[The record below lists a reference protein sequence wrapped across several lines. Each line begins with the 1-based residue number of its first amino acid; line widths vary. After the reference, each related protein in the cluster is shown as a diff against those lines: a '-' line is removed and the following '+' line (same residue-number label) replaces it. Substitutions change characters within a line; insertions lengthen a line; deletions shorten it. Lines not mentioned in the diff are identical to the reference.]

1 MNKALLLAFSIIFVS
16 CNAIKLDYDYITS
29 SNQEIKSSLSK
40 IDKKNWHNLDIEK
53 DSVPGT
59 SVERAYNELLND
71 LKGKK
76 VIVAVID
83 TGLDIDH
90 ISLSENIW
98 INKDEK
104 INGKDD
110 DNNGYI
116 DDIHGWNYLGSSYNE
131 TRDMI
136 RILRDNKINNRK
148 YNLVEEEIQ
157 KEIKNSKEQLN
168 ILNYYIQILDESK
181 ELLSDYLDNDNF
193 SIQDVNN
200 IETVDPKLN
209 RAKNIY
215 KDFDFYGYTKEYLN
229 EGIAQFNDFINYH
242 FNVEFNGRTTNDD
255 IYDINDRNYGDN
267 NINNTKES
275 ESHSTHVSGIISG
288 NRKIED
294 GNKGINNL
302 AEIMVLRAVPN
313 GDEYDKDVALA
324 IRYAVDNG
332 AKIINGSFGK
342 YFSSNPEWV
351 IDAIRYASENDV
363 LFIAGAGNESK
374 DLDSLSNDNYPN
386 DQYFNK
392 AEFSDTFIKVGA
404 SSINLDENFTAY
416 FSNYGK
422 INVDIFAPGVDIY
435 SSMPNNKYKFQDGT
449 SMASPVV
456 AGIASL
462 IMSYFPRLSAK
473 KVKEIILESGIDI
486 DLEIGNL
493 GDKKNFDEY
502 SKSGK
507 LINAYNALILASKSR
522 RKKLIVYLLTDRKLH
537 QYLSL
542 LTF

>member
-104 INGKDD
+104 VNGKDD

-131 TRDMI
+131 TRDMT

-157 KEIKNSKEQLN
+157 KEIKNSNEQLN

-215 KDFDFYGYTKEYLN
+215 RDFDFYGYTKEYLN
-229 EGIAQFNDFINYH
+229 EGIDQFNDFINYH

-351 IDAIRYASENDV
+351 IDAIRYASDNDV

-493 GDKKNFDEY
+493 GDKKNFNEY

-522 RKKLIVYLLTDRKLH
+522 RK
-537 QYLSL
+537 
-542 LTF
+542 

>member
-131 TRDMI
+131 TREMT

-200 IETVDPKLN
+200 IETVNPKLN

-229 EGIAQFNDFINYH
+229 EGIDQYNDFINYH

-313 GDEYDKDVALA
+313 GDEYDKDIALA

-493 GDKKNFDEY
+493 GDKKNFNEY

-522 RKKLIVYLLTDRKLH
+522 RK
-537 QYLSL
+537 
-542 LTF
+542 

>member
-131 TRDMI
+131 TREMT

-157 KEIKNSKEQLN
+157 KEIKNSNEQLD

-229 EGIAQFNDFINYH
+229 EGIDQYNDFINYH

-351 IDAIRYASENDV
+351 IDAIRYASDNDV

-493 GDKKNFDEY
+493 GDKKNFNEY

-522 RKKLIVYLLTDRKLH
+522 RK
-537 QYLSL
+537 
-542 LTF
+542 

>member
-131 TRDMI
+131 TREMT

-157 KEIKNSKEQLN
+157 KEIKNSNEQLN

-200 IETVDPKLN
+200 IETVNPKLN

-229 EGIAQFNDFINYH
+229 EGIDQYNDFINYH

-493 GDKKNFDEY
+493 GDKKNFNEY

-507 LINAYNALILASKSR
+507 LINAYNALIIASKSR
-522 RKKLIVYLLTDRKLH
+522 RK
-537 QYLSL
+537 
-542 LTF
+542 

>member
-1 MNKALLLAFSIIFVS
+1 MNKALLLTFSIIFVS

-59 SVERAYNELLND
+59 SVERAYNELLNE

-90 ISLSENIW
+90 RSLSENIW

-104 INGKDD
+104 LNGKDD

-131 TRDMI
+131 TRDMT

-157 KEIKNSKEQLN
+157 KEIKNSNEQLN

-229 EGIAQFNDFINYH
+229 EGIDQFNDFINYH

-351 IDAIRYASENDV
+351 IDAIRYASDNDV

-493 GDKKNFDEY
+493 GDKKNFNEY

-522 RKKLIVYLLTDRKLH
+522 RK
-537 QYLSL
+537 
-542 LTF
+542 

>member
-59 SVERAYNELLND
+59 SVERAYNELLNE

-90 ISLSENIW
+90 RSLSENIW

-104 INGKDD
+104 LNGKDD

-116 DDIHGWNYLGSSYNE
+116 DDINGWNYLGSSYNE
-131 TRDMI
+131 TRDMT

-157 KEIKNSKEQLN
+157 KEIKNSNEQLN

-229 EGIAQFNDFINYH
+229 EGIDQFNDFINYH

-351 IDAIRYASENDV
+351 IDAIRYASDNDV

-493 GDKKNFDEY
+493 GDKKNFNEY

-507 LINAYNALILASKSR
+507 LINAYNALILAPKSR
-522 RKKLIVYLLTDRKLH
+522 RK
-537 QYLSL
+537 
-542 LTF
+542 

>member
-1 MNKALLLAFSIIFVS
+1 MPLF
-16 CNAIKLDYDYITS
+16 
-29 SNQEIKSSLSK
+29 
-40 IDKKNWHNLDIEK
+40 
-53 DSVPGT
+53 
-59 SVERAYNELLND
+59 
-71 LKGKK
+71 
-76 VIVAVID
+76 
-83 TGLDIDH
+83 
-90 ISLSENIW
+90 
-98 INKDEK
+98 
-104 INGKDD
+104 
-110 DNNGYI
+110 
-116 DDIHGWNYLGSSYNE
+116 
-131 TRDMI
+131 
-136 RILRDNKINNRK
+136 
-148 YNLVEEEIQ
+148 
-157 KEIKNSKEQLN
+157 
-168 ILNYYIQILDESK
+168 LNYYIQILDESK

-229 EGIAQFNDFINYH
+229 EGIDQFNDFINYH

-351 IDAIRYASENDV
+351 IDAIRYASDNDV

-392 AEFSDTFIKVGA
+392 AEFSI
-404 SSINLDENFTAY
+404 
-416 FSNYGK
+416 
-422 INVDIFAPGVDIY
+422 IF
-435 SSMPNNKYKFQDGT
+435 
-449 SMASPVV
+449 
-456 AGIASL
+456 
-462 IMSYFPRLSAK
+462 
-473 KVKEIILESGIDI
+473 
-486 DLEIGNL
+486 
-493 GDKKNFDEY
+493 
-502 SKSGK
+502 
-507 LINAYNALILASKSR
+507 
-522 RKKLIVYLLTDRKLH
+522 
-537 QYLSL
+537 
-542 LTF
+542 

>member
-90 ISLSENIW
+90 RSLSENIW

-104 INGKDD
+104 LNGKDD

-131 TRDMI
+131 TRDMT

-229 EGIAQFNDFINYH
+229 EGIDQYNDFINYH

-313 GDEYDKDVALA
+313 GDEYDKDIALA

-351 IDAIRYASENDV
+351 IDAIRYASDNDV

-493 GDKKNFDEY
+493 GDKKNFNEY

-522 RKKLIVYLLTDRKLH
+522 RK
-537 QYLSL
+537 
-542 LTF
+542 

>member
-1 MNKALLLAFSIIFVS
+1 MKKLFFLAIFIFGFSCSSPKFI
-16 CNAIKLDYDYITS
+16 NDY
-29 SNQEIKSSLSK
+29 SSLKSYDKSLITSK
-40 IDKKNWHNLDIEK
+40 IDLNNWHNLDPEI
-53 DSVPGT
+53 DLIPGT
-59 SVERAYNELLND
+59 SVERAHNELLKG

-90 ISLSENIW
+90 KSLSNNIW

-110 DNNGYI
+110 DKNGYI
-116 DDIHGWNYLGSSYNE
+116 DDINGWNYLGSAYNE
-131 TRDMI
+131 TRDMT
-136 RILRDNKINNRK
+136 RILRDKKINNRK
-148 YNLVEEEIQ
+148 YNLVEEEIN
-157 KEIKNSKEQLN
+157 KEIKKSNEQLY
-168 ILNYYIQILDESK
+168 ILNYYLQIFEESK
-181 ELLSDYLDNDNF
+181 ELLSKYLNEDKF
-193 SIQDVNN
+193 SVEDVNN
-200 IETVDPKLN
+200 IKDENEKLI

-215 KDFDFYGYTKEYLN
+215 IDFDSYGYTKEYLN
-229 EGIAQFNDFINYH
+229 EGIEQYNDFINYH
-242 FNVEFNGRTTNDD
+242 FNIDFNGRITNDD
-255 IYDINDRNYGDN
+255 IYDLNDTNYGDA
-267 NINNTKES
+267 NINNIKDS

-288 NRKIED
+288 DRENKS

-302 AEIMVLRAVPN
+302 VEIMALRAIPN
-313 GDEYDKDVALA
+313 GDEYDKDVARA

-332 AKIINGSFGK
+332 AKVINGSFGK

-351 IDAIRYASENDV
+351 IDAIRYASENNV
-363 LFIAGAGNESK
+363 LVIAAAGNESK

-386 DQYFNK
+386 DQFFNK
-392 AEFSDTFIKVGA
+392 DEFSDTFIKVGA
-404 SSINLDENFTAY
+404 SSINLNENFTAY

-435 SSMPNNKYKFQDGT
+435 SSMPSNKYKSQSGT

-462 IMSYFPRLSAK
+462 IFSYFPKLSAK

-486 DLEIGNL
+486 DLKIENL
-493 GDKKNFDEY
+493 GEKKHFKDY

-507 LINAYNALILASKSR
+507 LVNAYNALILASRS
-522 RKKLIVYLLTDRKLH
+522 KKK
-537 QYLSL
+537 
-542 LTF
+542 

>member
-1 MNKALLLAFSIIFVS
+1 MNKALLLTFSIIFVS

-29 SNQEIKSSLSK
+29 SNQEIITSFSEN
-40 IDKKNWHNLDIEK
+40 DKKNWHNLDIEK

-59 SVERAYNELLND
+59 SVERAYNELLNE

-90 ISLSENIW
+90 RSLSENIW

-104 INGKDD
+104 LNGKDD

-131 TRDMI
+131 TRDMT

-157 KEIKNSKEQLN
+157 KEIKNSNEQLN

-229 EGIAQFNDFINYH
+229 EGIDQFNDFINYH

-351 IDAIRYASENDV
+351 IDAIRYASDNDV

-493 GDKKNFDEY
+493 GDKKNFNEY

-522 RKKLIVYLLTDRKLH
+522 RK
-537 QYLSL
+537 
-542 LTF
+542 

>member
-59 SVERAYNELLND
+59 SVERAYNELLNE

-90 ISLSENIW
+90 RSLSENIW

-104 INGKDD
+104 LNGKDD

-116 DDIHGWNYLGSSYNE
+116 DDINGWNYLGSSYNE
-131 TRDMI
+131 TREMT

-229 EGIAQFNDFINYH
+229 EGIDQYNDFINYH

-351 IDAIRYASENDV
+351 IDAIRYASDNDV

-493 GDKKNFDEY
+493 GDKKNFNEY

-522 RKKLIVYLLTDRKLH
+522 RK
-537 QYLSL
+537 
-542 LTF
+542 

>member
-59 SVERAYNELLND
+59 SVERAYNELLNE

-90 ISLSENIW
+90 RSLSENIW

-104 INGKDD
+104 LNGKDD

-131 TRDMI
+131 TRDMT

-157 KEIKNSKEQLN
+157 KEIKNSNEQLN

-229 EGIAQFNDFINYH
+229 EGIDQFNDFINYH

-351 IDAIRYASENDV
+351 IDAIRYASDNDV

-374 DLDSLSNDNYPN
+374 DLDSLSNDSYPN

-493 GDKKNFDEY
+493 GDKKNFNEY

-522 RKKLIVYLLTDRKLH
+522 RK
-537 QYLSL
+537 
-542 LTF
+542 

>member
-59 SVERAYNELLND
+59 SVERAYNELLNE

-90 ISLSENIW
+90 RSLSENIW

-104 INGKDD
+104 LNGKDD

-131 TRDMI
+131 TRDMT

-157 KEIKNSKEQLN
+157 KEIKNSNEQLN

-229 EGIAQFNDFINYH
+229 EGIDQYNDFINYH

-351 IDAIRYASENDV
+351 IDAIRYASDNDV

-493 GDKKNFDEY
+493 GDKKNFKEY

-522 RKKLIVYLLTDRKLH
+522 RK
-537 QYLSL
+537 
-542 LTF
+542 

>member
-59 SVERAYNELLND
+59 SVERAYNELLNE

-90 ISLSENIW
+90 KSLSENIW

-104 INGKDD
+104 LNGKDD

-131 TRDMI
+131 TRDMT

-215 KDFDFYGYTKEYLN
+215 RDFDFYGYTKEYLN
-229 EGIAQFNDFINYH
+229 EGIDQYNDFINYH

-267 NINNTKES
+267 NISNTKES

-351 IDAIRYASENDV
+351 IDAIRYASDNDV

-493 GDKKNFDEY
+493 GDKKNFNEY

-522 RKKLIVYLLTDRKLH
+522 RK
-537 QYLSL
+537 
-542 LTF
+542 

>member
-1 MNKALLLAFSIIFVS
+1 MNKVLLLAFAIIFVS

-59 SVERAYNELLND
+59 SVERAYNELLNE

-90 ISLSENIW
+90 RSLSENIW

-104 INGKDD
+104 LNGKDD

-131 TRDMI
+131 TRDMT

-157 KEIKNSKEQLN
+157 KEIKNSNEQLN

-193 SIQDVNN
+193 SIQDFNN

-229 EGIAQFNDFINYH
+229 EGIDQFNDFINYH

-351 IDAIRYASENDV
+351 IDAIRYASDNDV

-493 GDKKNFDEY
+493 GDKKNFNEY

-522 RKKLIVYLLTDRKLH
+522 RK
-537 QYLSL
+537 
-542 LTF
+542 

>member
-59 SVERAYNELLND
+59 SVERAYNELLNE

-90 ISLSENIW
+90 RSLSENIW

-104 INGKDD
+104 LNGKDD

-131 TRDMI
+131 TRDMT

-148 YNLVEEEIQ
+148 YNLVEEEIK

-229 EGIAQFNDFINYH
+229 EGIDQYNDFINYH

-255 IYDINDRNYGDN
+255 IYDISDRNYGDN
-267 NINNTKES
+267 NINNSKES

-351 IDAIRYASENDV
+351 IDAIRYASDNDV

-493 GDKKNFDEY
+493 GDKKNFNEY

-522 RKKLIVYLLTDRKLH
+522 RK
-537 QYLSL
+537 
-542 LTF
+542 

>member
-1 MNKALLLAFSIIFVS
+1 MNKALLLTFSIIFVS

-59 SVERAYNELLND
+59 SVERAYNELLNE

-90 ISLSENIW
+90 RSLSENIW

-104 INGKDD
+104 LNGKDD

-131 TRDMI
+131 TRDMT

-148 YNLVEEEIQ
+148 YNLVEEENP
-157 KEIKNSKEQLN
+157 KEIKNSNEQLN

-193 SIQDVNN
+193 RFRMLNN

-215 KDFDFYGYTKEYLN
+215 KDFDFYGYSKEYLN
-229 EGIAQFNDFINYH
+229 EGIDQFNDFINYH

-351 IDAIRYASENDV
+351 IDAIRYASDNDV

-486 DLEIGNL
+486 DLEIRNL
-493 GDKKNFDEY
+493 GDKKNFNEY

-522 RKKLIVYLLTDRKLH
+522 RK
-537 QYLSL
+537 
-542 LTF
+542 

>member
-59 SVERAYNELLND
+59 SVERAYNELLNE

-90 ISLSENIW
+90 RSLSENIW

-104 INGKDD
+104 LNGKDD
-110 DNNGYI
+110 DSNGYI

-131 TRDMI
+131 TRDMT

-157 KEIKNSKEQLN
+157 KEIKNSNEQLN

-215 KDFDFYGYTKEYLN
+215 RDFDFYGYTKEYLN
-229 EGIAQFNDFINYH
+229 EGIDQYNDFINYH

-351 IDAIRYASENDV
+351 IDAIRYASDNDV

-493 GDKKNFDEY
+493 GDKKNFNEY

-522 RKKLIVYLLTDRKLH
+522 RK
-537 QYLSL
+537 
-542 LTF
+542 

>member
-59 SVERAYNELLND
+59 SVERAYNELLNE

-90 ISLSENIW
+90 KSLSENIW

-131 TRDMI
+131 TRDMT

-157 KEIKNSKEQLN
+157 KEIKNSNEQLN

-215 KDFDFYGYTKEYLN
+215 RDFDFYGYTKEYLN
-229 EGIAQFNDFINYH
+229 EGIDQYNDFINYH

-351 IDAIRYASENDV
+351 IDAIRYASDNDV

-449 SMASPVV
+449 SMASPIV

-493 GDKKNFDEY
+493 GDKKNFKEY

-522 RKKLIVYLLTDRKLH
+522 RK
-537 QYLSL
+537 
-542 LTF
+542 

>member
-104 INGKDD
+104 VNGKDD

-131 TRDMI
+131 TRDMT

-193 SIQDVNN
+193 SIQDVNS

-229 EGIAQFNDFINYH
+229 EGIDQYNDFINYH

-267 NINNTKES
+267 NIYITKES
-275 ESHSTHVSGIISG
+275 ESHSTHVSGII
-288 NRKIED
+288 
-294 GNKGINNL
+294 L
-302 AEIMVLRAVPN
+302 
-313 GDEYDKDVALA
+313 
-324 IRYAVDNG
+324 
-332 AKIINGSFGK
+332 
-342 YFSSNPEWV
+342 
-351 IDAIRYASENDV
+351 
-363 LFIAGAGNESK
+363 
-374 DLDSLSNDNYPN
+374 
-386 DQYFNK
+386 
-392 AEFSDTFIKVGA
+392 
-404 SSINLDENFTAY
+404 
-416 FSNYGK
+416 
-422 INVDIFAPGVDIY
+422 
-435 SSMPNNKYKFQDGT
+435 
-449 SMASPVV
+449 
-456 AGIASL
+456 SL
-462 IMSYFPRLSAK
+462 IH
-473 KVKEIILESGIDI
+473 I
-486 DLEIGNL
+486 
-493 GDKKNFDEY
+493 
-502 SKSGK
+502 
-507 LINAYNALILASKSR
+507 
-522 RKKLIVYLLTDRKLH
+522 
-537 QYLSL
+537 
-542 LTF
+542 

>member
-131 TRDMI
+131 TRDMT

-157 KEIKNSKEQLN
+157 KEIKNSNEQLN

-215 KDFDFYGYTKEYLN
+215 RDFDFYGYTKEYLN
-229 EGIAQFNDFINYH
+229 EGIDQYNDFINYH

-351 IDAIRYASENDV
+351 IDAIRYASDNDV

-473 KVKEIILESGIDI
+473 KVKEIILESGVDI

-493 GDKKNFDEY
+493 GDKKNFNEY

-522 RKKLIVYLLTDRKLH
+522 RK
-537 QYLSL
+537 
-542 LTF
+542 

>member
-1 MNKALLLAFSIIFVS
+1 MKKIFLFTILIFVS
-16 CNAIKLDYDYITS
+16 SCS
-29 SNQEIKSSLSK
+29 SPKFINDFSSLKSYDEISTSLK
-40 IDKKNWHNLDIEK
+40 IDQNNWHNLDPEI
-53 DSVPGT
+53 DTIPGT
-59 SVERAYNELLND
+59 SVERAYDELLKG
-71 LKGKK
+71 LKGKE

-83 TGLDIDH
+83 TGLDIYH
-90 ISLSENIW
+90 KSLSNNIW

-116 DDIHGWNYLGSSYNE
+116 DDIHGWNFLGASYNE
-131 TRDMI
+131 TRDMT
-136 RILRDNKINNRK
+136 RILRDNKVNNRK
-148 YNLVEEEIQ
+148 YNLVEEEIK
-157 KEIKNSKEQLN
+157 KEIKKSNEQLD
-168 ILNYYIQILDESK
+168 ILNYYIQLLEDSK
-181 ELLSDYLDNDNF
+181 NLLSEYLKKDEF
-193 SIQDVNN
+193 SIKDVNN
-200 IETVDPKLN
+200 IQTENEKLN

-229 EGIAQFNDFINYH
+229 QGIDQYNDFINYH
-242 FNVEFNGRTTNDD
+242 FNVDFNGRTTNDN
-255 IYDINDRNYGDN
+255 IYDFNDTNYGDSN
-267 NINNTKES
+267 VSNIKVS
-275 ESHSTHVSGIISG
+275 ESHSTHVSGIISAD
-288 NRKIED
+288 RKNKD

-302 AEIMVLRAVPN
+302 AKIMVLRAVPN

-363 LFIAGAGNESK
+363 LFVAGAGNESK
-374 DLDSLSNDNYPN
+374 DLDLLSNDNYPN
-386 DQYFNK
+386 DQFFNK
-392 AEFSDTFIKVGA
+392 DEFSDTFIKVGA
-404 SSINLDENFTAY
+404 SSINLNENFTAY

-435 SSMPNNKYKFQDGT
+435 SSMPGNKYKSQDGT

-462 IMSYFPRLSAK
+462 IMSYFPKLSAK
-473 KVKEIILESGIDI
+473 KVKEIILESGIEV
-486 DLEIGNL
+486 DLKIENL
-493 GDKKNFDEY
+493 GEKKHFREY

-507 LINAYNALILASKSR
+507 LVNAYNALILASKSK
-522 RKKLIVYLLTDRKLH
+522 RK
-537 QYLSL
+537 
-542 LTF
+542 

>member
-1 MNKALLLAFSIIFVS
+1 MKKLFFLAIFIFGIS
-16 CNAIKLDYDYITS
+16 CSSPKFINDY
-29 SNQEIKSSLSK
+29 SSLKSYDKSLITSK
-40 IDKKNWHNLDIEK
+40 IDLNNWHNLDPEI
-53 DSVPGT
+53 DLIPGT
-59 SVERAYNELLND
+59 SVERAHNELLKG

-104 INGKDD
+104 VNGKDD

-131 TRDMI
+131 TRDMT

-193 SIQDVNN
+193 SIQDVNS

-229 EGIAQFNDFINYH
+229 EGIDQYNDFINYH

-392 AEFSDTFIKVGA
+392 DEFSETFIKVGA

-493 GDKKNFDEY
+493 GDKKNFNEY

-522 RKKLIVYLLTDRKLH
+522 RK
-537 QYLSL
+537 
-542 LTF
+542 

>member
-1 MNKALLLAFSIIFVS
+1 MNKALLLTFSIIFVS

-59 SVERAYNELLND
+59 SVERAYNELLNE

-90 ISLSENIW
+90 RSLSENIW

-104 INGKDD
+104 LNGKDD

-131 TRDMI
+131 TRDMT

-157 KEIKNSKEQLN
+157 KEIKNSNEQLN

-229 EGIAQFNDFINYH
+229 EGIDQFNDFINYH

-351 IDAIRYASENDV
+351 IDAIRYASDNDV

-493 GDKKNFDEY
+493 GDKKNFKEY

-522 RKKLIVYLLTDRKLH
+522 RK
-537 QYLSL
+537 
-542 LTF
+542 

>member
-16 CNAIKLDYDYITS
+16 CNAIKLDYDYITL

-104 INGKDD
+104 VNGKDD

-131 TRDMI
+131 TRDMT

-193 SIQDVNN
+193 SIQDVNS

-229 EGIAQFNDFINYH
+229 EGIDQYNDFINYH

-392 AEFSDTFIKVGA
+392 DEFSETFIKVGA

-486 DLEIGNL
+486 DC
-493 GDKKNFDEY
+493 
-502 SKSGK
+502 
-507 LINAYNALILASKSR
+507 
-522 RKKLIVYLLTDRKLH
+522 LLYTSPSPRD
-537 QYLSL
+537 
-542 LTF
+542 

>member
-1 MNKALLLAFSIIFVS
+1 MNKALLLTFSIIFVS

-104 INGKDD
+104 VNGKDD

-131 TRDMI
+131 TRDMT

-157 KEIKNSKEQLN
+157 KEIKNSNEQLN

-229 EGIAQFNDFINYH
+229 EGIDQFNDFINYH

-351 IDAIRYASENDV
+351 IDAIRYASDNDV

-493 GDKKNFDEY
+493 GDKKNFKEY

-522 RKKLIVYLLTDRKLH
+522 RK
-537 QYLSL
+537 
-542 LTF
+542 

>member
-59 SVERAYNELLND
+59 SVERAYNELLNE

-131 TRDMI
+131 TREMT

-148 YNLVEEEIQ
+148 FNLVEEEIQ

-200 IETVDPKLN
+200 IETVNPKLN

-229 EGIAQFNDFINYH
+229 EGIDQYNDFINYH

-351 IDAIRYASENDV
+351 IDAIRYASDNDV

-493 GDKKNFDEY
+493 GDKKNFNEY

-522 RKKLIVYLLTDRKLH
+522 RK
-537 QYLSL
+537 
-542 LTF
+542 

>member
-1 MNKALLLAFSIIFVS
+1 MNKALLLTFSIIFVS

-104 INGKDD
+104 VNGKDD

-131 TRDMI
+131 TRDMT

-157 KEIKNSKEQLN
+157 KEIKNSNEQLN

-229 EGIAQFNDFINYH
+229 EGIDQFNDFINYH

-351 IDAIRYASENDV
+351 IDAIRYASDNDV

-493 GDKKNFDEY
+493 GDKKNFNEY

-522 RKKLIVYLLTDRKLH
+522 RK
-537 QYLSL
+537 
-542 LTF
+542 

>member
-104 INGKDD
+104 VNGKDD

-131 TRDMI
+131 TRDMT

-193 SIQDVNN
+193 SIQDVNS

-229 EGIAQFNDFINYH
+229 EGIDQYNDFINYH

-392 AEFSDTFIKVGA
+392 DEFSETFIKVGA

-493 GDKKNFDEY
+493 GDKKNFNEY

-522 RKKLIVYLLTDRKLH
+522 RK
-537 QYLSL
+537 
-542 LTF
+542 

>member
-1 MNKALLLAFSIIFVS
+1 MNKALLLTFSIIFVS

-59 SVERAYNELLND
+59 SVERAYNELLNE

-90 ISLSENIW
+90 RSLSENIW

-104 INGKDD
+104 LNGKDD

-131 TRDMI
+131 TRDMT

-229 EGIAQFNDFINYH
+229 EGIDQYNDFINYH

-294 GNKGINNL
+294 GNKVINNL

-351 IDAIRYASENDV
+351 IDAIRYASDNDV

-374 DLDSLSNDNYPN
+374 DLDSLSNDSYPN

-392 AEFSDTFIKVGA
+392 DEFSETFIKVGA

-493 GDKKNFDEY
+493 GDKKNFNEY

-522 RKKLIVYLLTDRKLH
+522 RK
-537 QYLSL
+537 
-542 LTF
+542 